1 MWAGIPLYEYRTILF
16 GIVGAESKQHAS
28 AATAEAIPSLQADGL
43 IAIAQSTTS
52 GE

>member
-1 MWAGIPLYEYRTILF
+1 MWAGIPLYELRTILS

-28 AATAEAIPSLQADGL
+28 ADTAEASSSLQADDL
-43 IAIAQSTTS
+43 IAIAQSASS